1 MAHLVELDQSHLNK
15 WATLKEYLV
24 ERPEVRAY
32 VLIDQIDPVS
42 ILLSDG
48 LRIHYFLT
56 DATLRNGGY
65 ANTLLELYT
74 QRYVTGRI
82 TTSVPKENHNAIKTL
97 LKAGF
102 DIIGFNHTTSNPAYL
117 FEYVKDRLVAISPRV
132 DYETDLADVLSKT
145 KVVEVLPIKL

>member
-102 DIIGFNHTTSNPAYL
+102 EIIGFNHTTSNPAYL
-117 FEYVKDRLVAISPRV
+117 FEYIKDHRVTISPTV